1 VKEVTMPDLLVRK
14 LGQNDYDRLRRRAKA
29 RGKSLGETAREILAE
44 HLRPTKKELW
54 TEINQF
60 RERIGPLPGDST
72 ADIREWRDNA
82 KSYR

>member
-1 VKEVTMPDLLVRK
+1 MNDMPDLLIRK
-14 LGQNDYDRLRRRAKA
+14 IDPKVYQRLRRRAKA
-29 RGKSLGETAREILAE
+29 QGKPLGQTARELIAE
-44 HLRPTKKELW
+44 QLKPTKEETW
-54 TEINQF
+54 AEINQF